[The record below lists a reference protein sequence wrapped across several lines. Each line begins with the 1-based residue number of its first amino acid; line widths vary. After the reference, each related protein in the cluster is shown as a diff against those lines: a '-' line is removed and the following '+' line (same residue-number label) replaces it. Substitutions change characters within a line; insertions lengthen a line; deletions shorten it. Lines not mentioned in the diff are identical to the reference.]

1 MLQICSAHNAVFEL
15 RNGQH
20 RVTAMLSLLEEAEKR
35 ADQGER
41 IARPCLRDYH
51 WAVDVYALELLTPES
66 TAALIANREIMHKAN
81 SEGFNA
87 IQIITHFDNVPA
99 SDQPAILKP
108 KGLGNWLNN
117 IFGLRVEHTA
127 RMLTVL
133 SNDSFRPLFLRYC
146 MTRYGEH
153 FFSWTFA
160 TKIISSRLDFVCSP
174 ESYEK
179 KETY

>member
-1 MLQICSAHNAVFEL
+1 MVVMNSKPDNVTLEL

-20 RVTAMLSLLEEAEKR
+20 RVTAMLSLLQEATNR

-41 IARPCLRDYH
+41 VARPKVSDYH
-51 WAVDVYALELLTPES
+51 WAIDVYASELLTLES
-66 TAALIANREIMHKAN
+66 AAALSANREIVHKSN

-87 IQIITHFDNVPA
+87 IQIITHFDNVPET
-99 SDQPAILKP
+99 QKPMILKP

-117 IFGLRVEHTA
+117 IFGLHIEHTA

-133 SNDSFRPLFLRYC
+133 ANNTFRPLCLRYC

-160 TKIISSRLDFVCSP
+160 TKIVASRLDFVCP
-174 ESYEK
+174 PHPHRLFV
-179 KETY
+179 